1 MSCHATPHSSTDF
14 SPFYL
19 LHGREMILPNS
30 DNLKAQFPQDNPRRD
45 KRLEN
50 LRSNLKLA
58 YELVAKANKT
68 SHYRNKRY
76 YDRKTK
82 LPNFDMNDLVYLY
95 NPAKKPGL
103 SRKFWKP
110 WQGLYKVTKKL
121 SDLNYDIT
129 DQYGKKLVV
138 HINRLMGAY
147 TSEHWK
153 TQVKHRTKK
162 RSRKESAKLSKQ
174 NEEEFIVNPYP
185 MVIEEDSPSA
195 NEKEPRLHQTPE
207 TPDLPQSDAETP
219 SSELRDPSYHPS
231 DTPKSRRELQA
242 TRAQPPFTRSR
253 ARIMSNECIN

>member
-1 MSCHATPHSSTDF
+1 MQDIRNSPNTHFQFSPRINGVLDHWHKSLHAGLSHYINSTNTNWDTLVPFYLMSCHATPHSSTDF

-110 WQGLYKVTKKL
+110 WQ
-121 SDLNYDIT
+121 
-129 DQYGKKLVV
+129 
-138 HINRLMGAY
+138 
-147 TSEHWK
+147 
-153 TQVKHRTKK
+153 
-162 RSRKESAKLSKQ
+162 
-174 NEEEFIVNPYP
+174 
-185 MVIEEDSPSA
+185 
-195 NEKEPRLHQTPE
+195 
-207 TPDLPQSDAETP
+207 
-219 SSELRDPSYHPS
+219 
-231 DTPKSRRELQA
+231 
-242 TRAQPPFTRSR
+242 
-253 ARIMSNECIN
+253 